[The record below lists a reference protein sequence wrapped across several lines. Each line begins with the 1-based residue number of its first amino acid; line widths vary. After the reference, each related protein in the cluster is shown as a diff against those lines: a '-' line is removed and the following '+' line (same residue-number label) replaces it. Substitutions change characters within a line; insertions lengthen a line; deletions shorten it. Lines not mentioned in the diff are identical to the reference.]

1 MVASALEMDSELLAV
16 APELL
21 ADLDALGADVAT
33 IVTVISELD
42 LAPGASALDL
52 GSGKGAVAIE
62 LARRLDL
69 DVHGIELFEPFV
81 DHARAAAG
89 AAGVSGRCRFTH
101 GDVTRLAGQLPPA
114 DVAVFAALGGALG
127 PIDVTMGI
135 LRRFVRPGG
144 YVVIS
149 DSCRRDG
156 DTTAFPGFE
165 HHRTA
170 AETRRLLTAHGDAL
184 VAERLEPDDS
194 DGTSHAED
202 AEGTDDDGSSDT
214 GDTDETGDGTVEIEV
229 LAARA
234 ADLARRRPELGD
246 ALASFIEAQRAEY
259 DFLDRHMVGAV
270 WVVQRR

>member
-33 IVTVISELD
+33 IVTVIAELD

-81 DHARAAAG
+81 DHARAAA
-89 AAGVSGRCRFTH
+89 ATAGVSGRCRFTH

-114 DVAVFAALGGALG
+114 DLAVFAALGGVLG

-156 DTTAFPGFE
+156 DAAAFPGFE

-194 DGTSHAED
+194 DGTGETD
-202 AEGTDDDGSSDT
+202 DGTD
-214 GDTDETGDGTVEIEV
+214 EIEV

-234 ADLARRRPELGD
+234 ADLARHRPELGD